1 MSRFLLVAA
10 AAITITGCA
19 SKHPP
24 AAPQS
29 SVPPAPAAAVTT
41 ASPQSTVRSPYVVAG
56 FPDKVVPAPYGLE
69 YFGAPRDSL
78 RAHCFRRGGVWR
90 PTARECE
97 IEAL

>member
-10 AAITITGCA
+10 AVIVISGCA
-19 SKHPP
+19 SKRPP
-24 AAPQS
+24 AVSQS
-29 SVPPAPAAAVTT
+29 PAPPAPAAAVATG
-41 ASPQSTVRSPYVVAG
+41 SPQSTVRTAYVVPG
-56 FPDKVVPAPYGLE
+56 YPDKVVPAPYGLE

-78 RAHCFRRGGVWR
+78 RARCIQRGGVWR